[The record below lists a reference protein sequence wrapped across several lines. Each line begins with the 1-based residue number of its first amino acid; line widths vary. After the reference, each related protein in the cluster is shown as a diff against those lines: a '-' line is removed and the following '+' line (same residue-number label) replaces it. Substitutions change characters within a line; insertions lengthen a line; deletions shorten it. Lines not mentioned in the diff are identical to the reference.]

1 MKHMYQFTATLFI
14 AFLFLVSTNSAFAQT
29 TYDSKTFGDC
39 EVIEAALGNS
49 GTQFSIY
56 IAEHELRSGYG
67 GAYERSRGR
76 NAEEDNL
83 DDLPPNKEII
93 IEVMVPGGLKFPIVP
108 EDTFRIAYSTIQ
120 HELGLYQETKAAADA
135 INQPALD
142 AEVNQLNNQKVDI
155 ESQARDI
162 AMKMA
167 SGQIS
172 YEEGQK
178 QIEALTNAATAL
190 IDNADLPGTPDIG
203 NEDPTTH
210 NIVFTDSGEGIEAN
224 IFSGTLEVI
233 RFNEAVFEA
242 RFTGQHMVGCLEKR
256 AARSKEAQEDCQ
268 RRNSSLVQGTK
279 VLDEGSVSFTIK
291 VDLKK
296 FDDFR

>member
-1 MKHMYQFTATLFI
+1 MYQFIAPFFI
-14 AFLFLVSTNSAFAQT
+14 AFLVILQTNSALAQT

-39 EVIEAALGNS
+39 EVIEAAVGNS
-49 GTQFSIY
+49 GEQFSIY

-83 DDLPPNKEII
+83 NDVPPNKEII
-93 IEVMVPGGLKFPIVP
+93 IEVVVPGGLKFPIVP
-108 EDTFRIAYSTIQ
+108 EDTFQIAYSTIQ
-120 HELGLYQETKAAADA
+120 YELGLYQETKAAADA

-142 AEVNQLNNQKVDI
+142 AEVNRLNNQKGDI

-178 QIEALTNAATAL
+178 QIEALTNAATAM
-190 IDNADLPGTPDIG
+190 IDNADLPETPDIG
-203 NEDPTTH
+203 NENPTTH
-210 NIVFTDSGEGIEAN
+210 NIVFSDTGEGIEAN
-224 IFSGTLEVI
+224 LFSGTLEVI
-233 RFNEAVFEA
+233 RFNEKVFEA

-256 AARSKEAQEDCQ
+256 AARSKEAEDECR

-279 VLDEGSVSFTIK
+279 LLDEGPVSFTIK

-296 FDDFR
+296 FEDFR